1 MKILLIIFLLVGAYT
16 PAVGQR
22 VKKCHRDI
30 VSAAE
35 LMHHAYEDEGRE
47 IIDSLLRVNPNNSD
61 ALFLRSLDYW
71 HYGKTSQA
79 IECCTRTIDTHSKRC
94 YYDLGYVYYRRGDM
108 HSCIY
113 NYDDA
118 IEDYSIAL
126 KLINKRDNIHRC
138 YILYNRAL
146 CYYEKCEYA
155 TAEQDLLKALDCG
168 YNTLNDD
175 ILELIELIHQKET
188 K

>member
-1 MKILLIIFLLVGAYT
+1 MKILLIIFLLAGAYT

-30 VSAAE
+30 VAAAE

-47 IIDSLLRVNPNNSD
+47 IIDSLLRVNPDNSD

-71 HYGKTSQA
+71 HYGKMDQA
-79 IECCTRTIDTHSKRC
+79 IEYCNKSIEANSNRC
-94 YYDLGYVYYRRGDM
+94 YYGLGYVYYCRGDM

-113 NYDDA
+113 NYDEA
-118 IEDYSIAL
+118 IKDYSIAL
-126 KLINKRDNIHRC
+126 KLTNKRDNIHRC

-155 TAEQDLLKALDCG
+155 TAEQDLLNALDCD

-175 ILELIELIHQKET
+175 ILGLIDLIHHKE
-188 K
+188 KK